1 MENEDL
7 FLIEK
12 ETQAHLRYDGRI
24 IKLRV
29 DDIAL
34 PDGKPSKREYV
45 CHNGGAAILAVD
57 DEDYVYLVRQ
67 FRYPY
72 REVIYEIPA
81 GKLEVGEEAI
91 VTAGRELEEEVGLC
105 AEKIVPYGMLY
116 PSPGYTN
123 EHLYIFLAKGLKQ
136 TNAHLDD
143 EEFLNVHRLP
153 FKQVL
158 SMVMNGEIHDAKTCY
173 AILRYVTDKGG
184 LSNEIV

>member
-12 ETQAHLRYDGRI
+12 EAEAHLLYDGRI

-29 DDIAL
+29 DDVTL

-45 CHNGGAAILAVD
+45 SHNGGAAILAVD
-57 DEDYVYLVRQ
+57 DEDFVYLVRQ

-91 VTAGRELEEEVGLC
+91 VTAERELEEEVGLN
-105 AEKIVPYGMLY
+105 ADEIIPYGMLY

-123 EHLYIFLAKGLKQ
+123 ENLYIFLAKGLKQ
-136 TNAHLDD
+136 AKAHLDD

-153 FKQVL
+153 YEQVL
-158 SMVMNGEIHDAKTCY
+158 TMVMNGQIRDAKTCY
-173 AILRYVTDKGG
+173 AILRFAAERHE
-184 LSNEIV
+184 LCH